1 MPCTSIY
8 CVCDISWYVS
18 KVTLFQGSPNERRVL
33 ATSDTTQ
40 VHPYSNSLD
49 VCPPPRKR
57 EKTNGTERSE
67 ESGLGGDSQAAFES
81 KCGDVVSMRPTT
93 STLVSYKV
101 S

>member
-1 MPCTSIY
+1 MLCTSIY
-8 CVCDISWYVS
+8 CVCDILVS
-18 KVTLFQGSPNERRVL
+18 KVTLFQGAPNERRVL

-67 ESGLGGDSQAAFES
+67 ESGLSGGDSQAAFES
-81 KCGDVVSMRPTT
+81 KCGDVMSMRPTT

>member
-40 VHPYSNSLD
+40 VHPYSNSID
-49 VCPPPRKR
+49 ACPPPRKR
-57 EKTNGTERSE
+57 EKTNGTERSTE
-67 ESGLGGDSQAAFES
+67 LGLSGGDSES

>member
-1 MPCTSIY
+1 M
-8 CVCDISWYVS
+8 CVTSWYVS

-40 VHPYSNSLD
+40 VHPYSNSID

-57 EKTNGTERSE
+57 EKTNGTERSTE
-67 ESGLGGDSQAAFES
+67 LELSGGDSQES

-93 STLVSYKV
+93 SPLVSYKV